1 MNNTAAARRANGGD
15 AVVAALA
22 GPLAWDTS
30 DRSSALIESATI
42 RAAVAAQCGLMI
54 TVVGLA
60 IHHDGTSS
68 STSIVIAAAACC
80 AGALGVVGAQTWYLA
95 IDRSLTVPTM
105 VFVSLRLAA
114 LVAFAIGW
122 TVLAPGP
129 LTVLIWPLGV
139 YIGTETAITEMIIEH
154 PHPVQVGLVD
164 VLTSPVHTGL
174 IAGLIGA
181 ALIGRGNAV
190 EIAIEAAVAIETLIV
205 SGVASRAAISR
216 LSFSEQEITERIRT
230 EERASERHRRAHW
243 IHDEVC
249 ADLRSV
255 KLRLAAGPMTADEI
269 DAELDELDHRLRLR
283 QLDEIIAGGEVT
295 AAELIQPYL
304 RRAQSAGVSLV
315 DVPRYEEASIK
326 VPAQQAETLRRAVAG
341 LVNNALA
348 AGARTLA
355 IRLSH
360 GTDSIS
366 VTVEDD
372 AGGFDLGSVPAGRG
386 LSALADDVGPHNIH
400 VTRGAAGAVVRID
413 INWSRAA

>member
-1 MNNTAAARRANGGD
+1 MDNIPATRRTNGGD

-30 DRSSALIESATI
+30 DRSPTLVESATV
-42 RAAVAAQCGLMI
+42 RAAIAAQAGLLI
-54 TVVGLA
+54 TIAGLA
-60 IHHDGTSS
+60 VHHDGATSAS
-68 STSIVIAAAACC
+68 SVAVAAAACC
-80 AGALGVVGAQTWYLA
+80 AGAIGVTGAQTWCLA
-95 IDRSLTVPTM
+95 THRAVALPTM
-105 VFVSLRLAA
+105 VFVSVRLAG

-154 PHPVQVGLVD
+154 PHPVQAGIIE

-174 IAGLIGA
+174 LAGFVGA
-181 ALIGRGNAV
+181 AVIGRGSAV
-190 EIAIEAAVAIETLIV
+190 EIAIEAVVAIETLIV
-205 SGVASRAAISR
+205 SGVATRAAINR
-216 LSFSEQEITERIRT
+216 LSYAEQERT
-230 EERASERHRRAHW
+230 DRVRAEERSIERHRRAHW

-255 KLRLAAGPMTADEI
+255 KLQLASGPMTAAQI

-283 QLDEIIAGGEVT
+283 QLDEIIAGGDVT

-304 RRAQSAGVSLV
+304 RRAQSAGVALV
-315 DVPRYEEASIK
+315 DVPRYEEASVK
-326 VPAQQAETLRRAVAG
+326 MPARQAEILRRAVAG

-348 AGARTLA
+348 AGTTTLA

-360 GTDSIS
+360 GTGDIA

-372 AGGFDLGSVPAGRG
+372 AGGFDLSAVPAGRG
-386 LSALADDVGPHNIH
+386 LSALADEVGSDNVR
-400 VTRGAAGAVVRID
+400 VTRSPTGAIVEVRIPWND
-413 INWSRAA
+413 RT